1 MYDGS
6 QGNAMTEVALALAM
20 GFFSMLVLTLVSM
33 GGGKADGRAALTAV
47 LAPPAAHQQAA
58 RPEQPAADDF
68 VLIYHQG
75 RFLTAQLEPIDPKT
89 IETTKRV
96 VLAFPPKLSMAEALA
111 ARAEVQAERLV
122 VSTLDDRWL
131 AALARPEAAGG
142 SGL

>member
-33 GGGKADGRAALTAV
+33 GGGKPGGSAALTAV
-47 LAPPAAHQQAA
+47 LAPPAAQEQAA
-58 RPEQPAADDF
+58 RPAQPAADDF

-75 RFLTAQLEPIDPKT
+75 RFLTAQLEPVDPRT

-96 VLAFPPKLSMAEALA
+96 VLAFAPKLSMAEALA
-111 ARAEVQAERLV
+111 ARAEVEAERLV

-131 AALARPEAAGG
+131 AALERPGAAGE

>member
-33 GGGKADGRAALTAV
+33 GGGKSDGSAALTAV
-47 LAPPAAHQQAA
+47 FAPPAAHQQSA
-58 RPEQPAADDF
+58 RSEQPDADDF

-111 ARAEVQAERLV
+111 ARAEVEAERLV

-131 AALARPEAAGG
+131 AALARLGAAGG

>member
-33 GGGKADGRAALTAV
+33 GGGRADGSAALTAV
-47 LAPPAAHQQAA
+47 LAPPAESRQAA
-58 RPEQPAADDF
+58 KQEQPTGDDF

-111 ARAEVQAERLV
+111 ARAEVRAERLV